1 MDGEHK
7 NRKNVPFIV
16 VCALLSLSAALCF
29 IDMHYVLDNI
39 HNDAIAF
46 PNVLVGITTF
56 LDAVFLV
63 ALVVKGLGL
72 YRGDRAD
79 TSDMVNKCQSLAIA
93 AAGFCVIDWIV
104 DALADNVVDLTSLLE
119 SVFVLFVIHMYYRIV
134 GRMEH
139 TTFWDGIRVAPQLS
153 PYLAIG
159 DVATE
164 LTLDP
169 SDGFLSPCKEG
180 ETPCVTVLTA
190 EEYFKVAP
198 VRIVQQMMHTINNV
212 RRSTCIQIGDLT
224 FGNVFIPAEVQRAAG
239 FDTNKNI
246 GFSYQFLDGH
256 LILVMPE
263 EGAER
268 VFLAQALVD
277 QYLEKTTSISF
288 IGEMITTF
296 AVRISDWIRMYED
309 RLYKLEAKL
318 DDNLYEMPKGF
329 SEYVSKARHELGA
342 IQGFCRQT
350 GDMLE
355 DLTQVASAGG
365 YERAALQCASI
376 SRIIARLA
384 NDAEEVRDLAGEI
397 RAGYQERIEVRQN
410 DVMSM
415 LTIVETVFTP
425 LALVTGWYGMN
436 FVNMPELKHPDAYFI
451 VAAILIFFIAV
462 EFSIFKR
469 RRWF

>member
-1 MDGEHK
+1 MHVERK
-7 NRKNVPFIV
+7 NRKNIPFII
-16 VCALLSLSAALCF
+16 VCSLLCLSAALCF
-29 IDMHYVLDNI
+29 IDMHHVLDNI

-46 PNVLVGITTF
+46 PNVFVAVTTL
-56 LDAVFLV
+56 LDALFLL
-63 ALVVKGLGL
+63 ALVVRGFSLC
-72 YRGDRAD
+72 RGDRPD
-79 TSDMVNKCQSLAIA
+79 TSDLVNKCQSLAIA

-104 DALADNVVDLTSLLE
+104 DALADNSVNLASLME
-119 SVFVLFVIHMYYRIV
+119 SAFVIVLIVMYYRIV

-139 TTFWDGIRVAPQLS
+139 TTFWDGIRVTPQLS
-153 PYLAIG
+153 SYISVG

-164 LTLDP
+164 LTLDLG
-169 SDGFLSPCKEG
+169 DGFLRPCKDG

-190 EEYFKVAP
+190 EEFFKEAP
-198 VRIVQQMMHTINNV
+198 VRIVNQMLHTINNV
-212 RRSTCIQIGDLT
+212 RRSTCIQIGDFT
-224 FGNVFIPAEVQRAAG
+224 FGNVYIPAEVQRAAA
-239 FDTNKNI
+239 FDSNKDI
-246 GFSYQFLDGH
+246 GFSFQFLEGH
-256 LILVMPE
+256 LILVAPE
-263 EGAER
+263 EGTER
-268 VFLAQALVD
+268 IFLAQALVD

-288 IGEMITTF
+288 IAEMVATF

-309 RLYKLEAKL
+309 RLYKLESKL
-318 DDNLYEMPKGF
+318 DDNVYEMPKGF
-329 SEYVSKARHELGA
+329 SEYVSKARRELGA

-365 YERAALQCASI
+365 YERAAVQCANI

-384 NDAEEVRDLAGEI
+384 DDAEEVRDLAGEI

-410 DVMSM
+410 DVISM

-451 VAAILIFFIAV
+451 VAAVLIFFIAL